1 MAHASNLSG
10 EWVAVISLDQR
21 TKEWLE
27 TNGIGGYASSTILGL
42 NTRRYHGL
50 LVAAIAPPAGRMVLL
65 SKLEESVVLNGRRYD
80 LSTNRYPGVVHPSG
94 YLFLSEFQI
103 DPFPRFAFRVEDVEI
118 EKRVF
123 LVHGENTVVIEYEFR
138 GPGCKFELRPL
149 IAFRD
154 YHATTRR
161 NDALNP
167 AVQNEGGVA
176 TLTPYAGLPSL
187 HIAHDATEVR
197 ATGDW
202 YFNFEYDIELE
213 RGFTDREDLFNP
225 FVAHYDASPDRTVTI
240 IASTERHQVAEA
252 RSMRQRELER
262 RAAVVAASPSS
273 DSLTTSL
280 VAAADQFI
288 VKRGELETVIAG
300 YHWFSDWGRD
310 TMIALPGLTITTGR
324 CDIARNILLTF
335 ARYVDQGMLPNRF
348 PDHGETPEYN
358 SVDATLW
365 MFEAVRAYAE
375 HTNEW
380 DFVRDNL
387 YGVLTGIIDWHRRG
401 TRFGIR
407 VDTDGLLHAGEA
419 GVQLTW
425 MDAKVGDL
433 VVTPRRGKPV
443 EVQALWYNALRI
455 MESFAERYGDTERQ
469 KAFVTMAD
477 RACGSFN
484 AAFWN
489 AAEGCLY
496 DVIDDARDNSLRP
509 NQILAVSLPY
519 SMLDFEA
526 NHGLNVGAR
535 APALTLG
542 ASPRAKAV
550 VATVE
555 RELLTPRG
563 LRTLGAKDRR
573 YRGRYTGDPF
583 SRDTA
588 YHQGTVWPWLAGPF
602 FTAYLKVHDWDQD
615 SRTRVKA
622 WLAQFETHL
631 TEAGLGQVSEI
642 FDGDPPF
649 TPRGCIAQAWSVAEL
664 LRLATLIQG
673 GKIV

>member
-1 MAHASNLSG
+1 
-10 EWVAVISLDQR
+10 
-21 TKEWLE
+21 
-27 TNGIGGYASSTILGL
+27 
-42 NTRRYHGL
+42 
-50 LVAAIAPPAGRMVLL
+50 
-65 SKLEESVVLNGRRYD
+65 
-80 LSTNRYPGVVHPSG
+80 
-94 YLFLSEFQI
+94 
-103 DPFPRFAFRVEDVEI
+103 
-118 EKRVF
+118 
-123 LVHGENTVVIEYEFR
+123 
-138 GPGCKFELRPL
+138 
-149 IAFRD
+149 
-154 YHATTRR
+154 
-161 NDALNP
+161 
-167 AVQNEGGVA
+167 
-176 TLTPYAGLPSL
+176 
-187 HIAHDATEVR
+187 
-197 ATGDW
+197 
-202 YFNFEYDIELE
+202 
-213 RGFTDREDLFNP
+213 
-225 FVAHYDASPDRTVTI
+225 
-240 IASTERHQVAEA
+240 
-252 RSMRQRELER
+252 
-262 RAAVVAASPSS
+262 
-273 DSLTTSL
+273 
-280 VAAADQFI
+280 
-288 VKRGELETVIAG
+288 
-300 YHWFSDWGRD
+300 
-310 TMIALPGLTITTGR
+310 MIALPGLTITTGR

-335 ARYVDQGMLPNRF
+335 ARHVDQGMLPNRF

-455 MESFAERYGDTERQ
+455 MESFAERYHDTERQ
-469 KAFVTMAD
+469 QTFAGMAD
-477 RACGSFN
+477 HACNSFN

-489 AAEGCLY
+489 LAEGCLY
-496 DVIDDARDNSLRP
+496 DVIDGDARDNSLRP

-550 VATVE
+550 VETVE

-622 WLAQFETHL
+622 WLAQFESHL

-664 LRLATLIQG
+664 LRLANLIQG

>member
-1 MAHASNLSG
+1 MIA
-10 EWVAVISLDQR
+10 LDQR

-65 SKLEESVVLNGRRYD
+65 SKLEETVVLNERRYD
-80 LSTNRYPGVVHPSG
+80 LSTNRYPGVVHPAG
-94 YLFLSEFQI
+94 YLFLSEFRF
-103 DPFPRFAFRVEDVEI
+103 DPFPRFVFRVEDVEI

-149 IAFRD
+149 IAFRN

-167 AVQNEGGVA
+167 AIQSQDGVV

-197 ATGDW
+197 PTGDW

-225 FVAHYDASPDRTVTI
+225 FVADYDANSGRTVTI

-252 RSMRQRELER
+252 PAMRQRELDR
-262 RAAVVAASPSS
+262 RAAVVAASPSH
-273 DSLTTSL
+273 DSLITSL
-280 VAAADQFI
+280 MAAADQFL
-288 VKRGELETVIAG
+288 VKRGDRETIIAG
-300 YHWFSDWGRD
+300 YHWFCDWGRD
-310 TMIALPGLTITTGR
+310 TMIALPGLTMTTR
-324 CDIARNILLTF
+324 RYDIARNILLTF
-335 ARYVDQGMLPNRF
+335 AGYVDQGMLPNRF
-348 PDHGETPEYN
+348 PDQGETPEYN
-358 SVDATLW
+358 TVDAALW

-380 DFVRDNL
+380 DFVRDKL
-387 YGVLTGIIDWHRRG
+387 YGVLTGITDWHRRG

-433 VVTPRRGKPV
+433 VVTPRQGKPV

-455 MESFAERYGDTERQ
+455 MESFAERFGDTERRQ
-469 KAFVTMAD
+469 TFASMAD

-496 DVIDDARDNSLRP
+496 DVVDGDARDNSLRP

-519 SMLDFEA
+519 SMLDFE
-526 NHGLNVGAR
+526 
-535 APALTLG
+535 
-542 ASPRAKAV
+542 RAKAV

-555 RELLTPRG
+555 RDLLTPRG
-563 LRTLGAKDRR
+563 LRTLSAKDPR

-602 FTAYLKVHDWDQD
+602 FTAYLKIHDWDQD

-622 WLAQFETHL
+622 WLAQFESHL

-649 TPRGCIAQAWSVAEL
+649 MPRGCIAQAWSVAEL
-664 LRLATLIQG
+664 LRLANLIQE

>member
-1 MAHASNLSG
+1 
-10 EWVAVISLDQR
+10 VIALDQK

-50 LVAAIAPPAGRMVLL
+50 LVAAIAPPGGRMVLL
-65 SKLEESVVLNGRRYD
+65 SKIEETVVLNGRRYE
-80 LSTNRYPGVVHPSG
+80 LSTNRYPGAVHPSG
-94 YLFLSEFQI
+94 YLFLSEFRL
-103 DPFPRFAFRVEDVEI
+103 DPFPRFVFRVEDVEV

-123 LVHGENTVVIEYEFR
+123 LVHGENTAVIEYAFR
-138 GPGCKFELRPL
+138 GPGCNFELRPL

-154 YHATTRR
+154 HHATTRR

-167 AVQNEGGVA
+167 AVQNEGGVV
-176 TLTPYAGLPSL
+176 TLAPYAGLPSL
-187 HIAHDATEVR
+187 HIAHDATEVA

-202 YFNFEYDIELE
+202 YLNFEYDIELE

-225 FVAHYDASPDRTVTI
+225 FVAHYDASPGRTVTI

-252 RSMRQRELER
+252 AAMRQRELTR
-262 RAAVVAASPSS
+262 RAAIVAASPSS

-288 VKRGELETVIAG
+288 VKRGELETVFAG
-300 YHWFSDWGRD
+300 YHWFCDWGRD

-324 CDIARNILLTF
+324 YDIARNILLTF
-335 ARYVDQGMLPNRF
+335 ARNVDQGMLPNRF
-348 PDHGETPEYN
+348 PDQGETPEYN
-358 SVDATLW
+358 TVDATLW

-375 HTNEW
+375 HTNQW

-387 YGVLTGIIDWHRRG
+387 YSVLTGIIDWHRRG
-401 TRFGIR
+401 TRFGIH

-433 VVTPRRGKPV
+433 VVTPRQGKPV

-455 MESFAERYGDTERQ
+455 MEWFAEKYGDTERQ
-469 KAFVTMAD
+469 KTLAGMAD
-477 RACGSFN
+477 QACGSFN

-496 DVIDDARDNSLRP
+496 DVVDGDARDNSLRP

-519 SMLDFEA
+519 SMLDFE
-526 NHGLNVGAR
+526 
-535 APALTLG
+535 
-542 ASPRAKAV
+542 RAKAV

-563 LRTLGAKDRR
+563 LRTLSAKDPR
-573 YRGRYTGDPF
+573 YRGRYEGDPF

-602 FTAYLKVHDWDQD
+602 FTAYLKIHDWDQD
-615 SRTRVKA
+615 SRARVKA
-622 WLAQFETHL
+622 WLAQFEAHL

-664 LRLATLIQG
+664 LRLANLIEG